1 MNRTEPTVSEA
12 EAVARLRDFVDSLP
26 VRPQAGAPAH
36 AGPLAED
43 DTATDAWAGAPED
56 AWIEAV
62 GPPDAAA
69 GDPIAWATATR
80 GGGRRAVALAVAAT
94 LVLVATVF
102 GGLRVLGPPS
112 YPAAGGGI
120 TLPEEL
126 PAYRHFSIPLGW
138 LPPGRI
144 LLSYQHGGDYE
155 FLDATRHIVLG
166 ADGSTV
172 RTLGI
177 AQERSALGQT
187 APTSVS
193 PDGRYVAVG
202 TRGWSGDVVL
212 VDAQTG
218 EERTVPV
225 TSRPQRAVL
234 PQTWSPD
241 GAWLYVLDIDANRP
255 DEGQP
260 GVLHRIAVDSAQ
272 GQDVP
277 GVGGAED
284 VTGAYAGAAD
294 RLLLLRNSGT
304 TLLDVTTGAT
314 VRTYRDSFAR
324 SLEQNAWS
332 PDGRYLVSSGTS
344 GLVVED
350 LITGQTRQLTGAN
363 GSGLAWVD
371 DRTYLVEE
379 SRTVGSNRNSDLV
392 EVDIHT
398 GQRWLVSAWGDT
410 WTGAAVIDP
419 SIAAGLVWH
428 WRAHRSPLPSSGA
441 HRL

>member
-1 MNRTEPTVSEA
+1 MNRTEPPISEA

-26 VRPQAGAPAH
+26 VPPQAATGDDAGTDVLENQWIGAV
-36 AGPLAED
+36 
-43 DTATDAWAGAPED
+43 APQ
-56 AWIEAV
+56 
-62 GPPDAAA
+62 DAAL
-69 GDPIAWATATR
+69 GEPVAWATAAR
-80 GGGRRAVALAVAAT
+80 RRGRRAVMVAVAAT
-94 LVLVATVF
+94 LVLLATVF

-112 YPAAGGGI
+112 YPAAGAGI
-120 TLPEEL
+120 TMPEQL
-126 PAYRHFSIPLGW
+126 PAYRHLSLPLGW
-138 LPPGRI
+138 LPPGRV

-177 AQERSALGQT
+177 AQERTHLGQT
-187 APTSVS
+187 GPTSVS

-218 EERTVPV
+218 DERSVAV

-234 PQTWSPD
+234 PLTWSPD

-255 DEGQP
+255 DRGRP

-272 GQDVP
+272 AHDVP

-284 VTGAYAGAAD
+284 VTGAYAGAAG
-294 RLLLLRNSGT
+294 RLLLLRSSGT
-304 TLLDVTTGAT
+304 TLLDAASGAV
-314 VRTYRDSFAR
+314 VRTYRDGFAR

-350 LITGQTRQLTGAN
+350 LRAGQTRRFAGAA

-371 DRTYLVEE
+371 DRTYLVAQ
-379 SRTVGSNRNSDLV
+379 SRTIGTSRNSDLV
-392 EVDIHT
+392 EVDVVT
-398 GQRWLVSAWGDT
+398 GERWLVSAWRDT

-428 WRAHRSPLPSSGA
+428 WRAHRSPPPS
-441 HRL
+441 